1 MDLNFYKSQLDEFVA
16 NSISDRPEFTEYKS
30 FPCLNDNLTH
40 TDYDTHYIYHVA
52 WAIQKIFSH
61 KPDTHIDVSSS
72 LNFCTSICSVVPTT
86 FIDYRPASLYL
97 NQLQCVEGNLTDNSQ
112 WIGKKYKSLSCMHVV
127 EHIGLGRYGD
137 ELDVNGDIKA
147 MQNLERALDYGG
159 RLLFVV
165 PVGRPQIFFNAHRVY
180 SSKWVVDFFEPK
192 LKLAEFYFIP
202 GPTTAPPLVNCDLS
216 YSDDFEYGCG
226 CFEFFKF

>member
-1 MDLNFYKSQLDEFVA
+1 
-16 NSISDRPEFTEYKS
+16 
-30 FPCLNDNLTH
+30 
-40 TDYDTHYIYHVA
+40 
-52 WAIQKIFSH
+52 
-61 KPDTHIDVSSS
+61 
-72 LNFCTSICSVVPTT
+72 
-86 FIDYRPASLYL
+86 
-97 NQLQCVEGNLTDNSQ
+97 
-112 WIGKKYKSLSCMHVV
+112 MHVV